1 MIWRCVKL
9 AFTLAPWLVESLLIP
24 ALAQTPAIAELSN
37 GTYQLCSQPAPKAGR
52 QGEAWQ
58 QGAGVC
64 LMGIKQNNSFDGYY
78 GYPHSDAFV
87 CLRGVING
95 VEFTGQGYLIS
106 WESHRWQVLP
116 VQPFFWDEEERLQL
130 GQGRLIHS
138 DTTSQ
143 PVDLVMFQ
151 SATLDF
157 QSFYLYHEPQM
168 TPPQQLCDW
177 NFER

>member
-9 AFTLAPWLVESLLIP
+9 TLTLTSWLVESLLLR

-37 GTYQLCSQPAPKAGR
+37 GTYQLCSQPAPEAWQ
-52 QGEAWQ
+52 QGEAWR

-64 LMGIKQNNSFDGYY
+64 LMGIKQNDSFDGYY

-87 CLRGVING
+87 CLRGIMNG
-95 VEFTGQGYLIS
+95 LKFTGQGYLIS
-106 WESHRWQVLP
+106 WESHRWEVLP
-116 VQPFFWDEEERLQL
+116 VQPFFWDTEERLQL
-130 GQGRLIHS
+130 DQGRLVRS
-138 DTTSQ
+138 STASQ
-143 PVDLVMFQ
+143 SVDWIVFQ